1 MASSALAMT
10 PQACHRERRRLP
22 AAPWAHLERRRPAA
36 MIVFERSAETKAR
49 ERRAQ
54 LEALFLSSLPLIDDV
69 VTQVVRQRRLSLAER
84 QDFRAEV
91 HLALIQNDYRILDRF
106 QGTSSLRTYLV
117 VVVKRLFI
125 DHRRR
130 LWGKWRP
137 SSMAKQLGPAAL
149 ALESLLHRD
158 RRPAAEAIEI
168 VCGTAAM
175 SRDEL
180 AAIAARLPLRHSRR
194 HSDDRALRNVT
205 AGDSASPETLLEIET
220 LRARLQEEMS
230 LVLGGLGEEDH
241 AILCLHFAE
250 GLSIAAIARA
260 RALDQKGLY
269 RRVQRVLR
277 RAKRALRLRGIEWPA
292 VREMIDSG
300 RCHVSVGG

>member
-1 MASSALAMT
+1 
-10 PQACHRERRRLP
+10 
-22 AAPWAHLERRRPAA
+22 
-36 MIVFERSAETKAR
+36 MIVFERSAPMPAR

-69 VTQVVRQRRLSLAER
+69 VTHVVRQRRLSLAER

-91 HLALIQNDYRILDRF
+91 HLALIQNDYRVLDRF

-130 LWGKWRP
+130 MWGKWRP
-137 SSMAKQLGPAAL
+137 SSVAKQLGPAAL

-168 VCGTAAM
+168 VSGTAAV

-180 AAIAARLPLRHSRR
+180 AAIMARLPLRLSRR
-194 HSDDRALRNVT
+194 HAEERALRNLP
-205 AGDSASPETLLEIET
+205 AGDAASPEAFLESET
-220 LRARLQEEMS
+220 LRAQLQHEVS
-230 LVLGGLGEEDH
+230 RILGGLGDEDR
-241 AILCLHFAE
+241 AILCLHFSE

-269 RRVQRVLR
+269 RRIQRVLKG
-277 RAKRALRLRGIEWPA
+277 AKRALRRRGIEWPA
-292 VREMIDSG
+292 VRQMIAGG
-300 RCHVSVGG
+300 RCHLGLSE